1 MLVTKNKT
9 ETVRKQD
16 RATTSL
22 RTVITNLTR
31 PRLPANPHGD
41 VFSLAY
47 RIRAPAQRLYVHAP
61 RRTTRSRST
70 SYMSTRGQPLAR
82 QYCKHAAHCASATSR
97 THRDWGSELAWGLFS
112 APTAVSILDRTS
124 RARHR
129 TRAPLFAHLA
139 RLRRCAIKT
148 RLCQQ
153 APQAV
158 RPSHRML
165 ACRPMPTPPAL
176 PLGRPPPQPPAAP
189 APPSRSEP
197 SSRSTG

>member
-31 PRLPANPHGD
+31 PRLPLIPRRCFFARLPDPGT
-41 VFSLAY
+41 
-47 RIRAPAQRLYVHAP
+47 RATLYVHAP

-70 SYMSTRGQPLAR
+70 PYMSTRGQPLAR

-112 APTAVSILDRTS
+112 APTAESILDRTS